1 MLKGMRAILKD
12 APSILE
18 EMGVGLFIWPLKAM
32 GSVFG
37 WAGGRIETWGRA
49 RFIKAIETVAILI
62 AIFAFTIEM
71 SDRREERTARAWQL
85 VTTKAPGNSG
95 KVEALQYLNSQSYE
109 WLLGWWPYAKERTPL
124 SGIDLTPPA
133 LAAQWK
139 DKEESERT
147 ISWFD
152 CPGRTYLV
160 AVKLPKAAMSRAK
173 LRCADLKF
181 ANLSKADFREA
192 NLSGADLFGANLNE
206 ARLVTA
212 NLFGANLTGAVLRG
226 AMFFGADLR
235 GADLRGADL
244 SEAYLIGGVNLRG
257 ANLIGTDLTG
267 ANFKH
272 AKGGVDLSG
281 SCADPVDPPINL
293 PDNVKRPEVWVP
305 WPCLSEEGN

>member
-1 MLKGMRAILKD
+1 MLKGMWAILKD

-18 EMGVGLFIWPLKAM
+18 EMVNGLFVWPFKAM

-37 WAGGRIETWGRA
+37 WAGGRIETWGPA
-49 RFIKAIETVAILI
+49 RFIKAIEPLAILI

-85 VTTKAPGNSG
+85 VTTKASGNSG
-95 KVEALQYLNSQSYE
+95 KIEALEYLNSQSSE

-139 DKEESERT
+139 DKDEIERT
-147 ISWFD
+147 VDWRK
-152 CPGRTYLV
+152 CPDRTYLFN
-160 AVKLPKAAMSRAK
+160 VKLPDAEMSDAK
-173 LRCADLKF
+173 LPC
-181 ANLSKADFREA
+181 ANLIFAIVRRANLRKA

-206 ARLVTA
+206 ARLDEA
-212 NLFGANLTGAVLRG
+212 KLIGASFIGAVLRG
-226 AMFFGADLR
+226 AMFFV
-235 GADLRGADL
+235 ADLRGADL
-244 SEAYLIGGVNLRG
+244 SGADLTG
-257 ANLIGTDLTG
+257 ANLRKADLSGTDLTG
-267 ANFKH
+267 ADFKH
-272 AKGGVDLSG
+272 AKGGADLSG